1 MSTGIVFAP
10 AGAAKRIAPI
20 NIAGRIAAP
29 SLTTTNM
36 ASAGVTEQQPRK
48 RRRLNHLSP
57 EEKAMRRKLKNR
69 VAAQTARDRKKAKMD
84 ELEVI
89 VAKLEAQNKTLKQQN
104 SSLKQ
109 QSNSL
114 KVENAELKKRLGQS
128 EVKCKQETRET
139 SLAAEG
145 PGADLDH
152 LQPGGMDPDA
162 ECDVLL
168 SLLEQLDPDNFFTQL
183 REQTEGITASDP
195 AFDPTVA
202 AVTPGQAAMGA
213 TAPRVDSAAE
223 LIRLDHVYHKEAA
236 LDHHHQ
242 EPAMKT
248 EPMSQIKDTLSTPTF
263 TLSSPPLSPFSQDAI
278 GSLSPLAADIDDDM
292 KLHSPMSF
300 KSSTSDSGIEDAP
313 SPYQPLL
320 GSGTWEETFTTELFP
335 QLISV

>member
-1 MSTGIVFAP
+1 MSAGVVYTP
-10 AGAAKRIAPI
+10 AGAAKRIAPM
-20 NIAGRIAAP
+20 NIAGRPAP
-29 SLTTTNM
+29 SFTTNM
-36 ASAGVTEQQPRK
+36 AATAATEQQPQPRK
-48 RRRLNHLSP
+48 RRRLTHLTP

-89 VAKLEAQNKTLKQQN
+89 VAKLEAQNKALQDQN

-114 KVENAELKKRLGQS
+114 RMENAELKKRLGQS
-128 EVKCKQETRET
+128 EVRCKQEAREM
-139 SLAAEG
+139 SPAADG

-183 REQTEGITASDP
+183 REQTDGLTASDP
-195 AFDPTVA
+195 AFDPAVA
-202 AVTPGQAAMGA
+202 TVTPGHAVGAA
-213 TAPRVDSAAE
+213 APRTESAAE

-236 LDHHHQ
+236 LDHHHE
-242 EPAMKT
+242 EPVVKT
-248 EPMSQIKDTLSTPTF
+248 EPMSPMEDTLSTPTF
-263 TLSSPPLSPFSQDAI
+263 TFSSPPLSPFSQDAV
-278 GSLSPLAADIDDDM
+278 GPRSSLTDIDDDM

-320 GSGTWEETFTTELFP
+320 GTGTWEETFTTELFP